1 MNRGINDSQDLP
13 AEYLEG
19 IYDEISANEIKM
31 RYDKGELTRVNAARE
46 IILDFPSFMCF
57 SSYNRSFGD
66 LNMRIRY

>member
-31 RYDKGELTRVNAARE
+31 RYDKGELTRVNAAR
-46 IILDFPSFMCF
+46 
-57 SSYNRSFGD
+57 
-66 LNMRIRY
+66 